1 MCSSS
6 IQRLQHLIKTIVF
19 CDRLGLAS
27 LCLLES
33 AFCIARMVSK
43 SQRSGGAE
51 NLRHTWKSMELTLLT
66 RFPLCL
72 ATAPVGPW
80 EFSVVRSLVPWQ
92 EHNVGC
98 LACCWTCN
106 LQPSNSNHGSQVNSR
121 LGRGFFFWRAD
132 FFCHLQEGILQPG
145 HMIQDSASP
154 WTCCFSA
161 LRVWKW
167 QHTSVSGDIRWLFS
181 RWVRGSLKSKNVLPK
196 STHSPKARIGKLDAV
211 HAFFHNML
219 TGAQISQGAFSTLC
233 NCILSFSCQCSWTST
248 LFWPLLFF
256 GATCG
261 CVPLQEHIP
270 AHPISPWSWPTTPL
284 TAPLLS
290 SFEAMGT
297 SHNKLLQMAQQFAGM
312 EKW

>member
-6 IQRLQHLIKTIVF
+6 IQRQQHLIKTIVF

-33 AFCIARMVSK
+33 AFCIARTVSK

-121 LGRGFFFWRAD
+121 LGRGFFFGGLISSAICKRASCSQAIW
-132 FFCHLQEGILQPG
+132 FRTLPHHG
-145 HMIQDSASP
+145 HAAS
-154 WTCCFSA
+154 
-161 LRVWKW
+161 
-167 QHTSVSGDIRWLFS
+167 
-181 RWVRGSLKSKNVLPK
+181 VLCVYENG
-196 STHSPKARIGKLDAV
+196 STH
-211 HAFFHNML
+211 
-219 TGAQISQGAFSTLC
+219 
-233 NCILSFSCQCSWTST
+233 
-248 LFWPLLFF
+248 
-256 GATCG
+256 
-261 CVPLQEHIP
+261 
-270 AHPISPWSWPTTPL
+270 
-284 TAPLLS
+284 
-290 SFEAMGT
+290 
-297 SHNKLLQMAQQFAGM
+297 QFQVT
-312 EKW
+312 

>member
-121 LGRGFFFWRAD
+121 LGRGFFFWRGD

-145 HMIQDSASP
+145 SWA
-154 WTCCFSA
+154 A
-161 LRVWKW
+161 R
-167 QHTSVSGDIRWLFS
+167 GLF
-181 RWVRGSLKSKNVLPK
+181 
-196 STHSPKARIGKLDAV
+196 
-211 HAFFHNML
+211 
-219 TGAQISQGAFSTLC
+219 AFSFRWHKVTVQQVGKRLIKIKEC
-233 NCILSFSCQCSWTST
+233 
-248 LFWPLLFF
+248 
-256 GATCG
+256 A
-261 CVPLQEHIP
+261 
-270 AHPISPWSWPTTPL
+270 
-284 TAPLLS
+284 
-290 SFEAMGT
+290 
-297 SHNKLLQMAQQFAGM
+297 AQKHTQP
-312 EKW
+312 

>member
-121 LGRGFFFWRAD
+121 LGRGFFF
-132 FFCHLQEGILQPG
+132 LEGWFLLPFARG
-145 HMIQDSASP
+145 HPAARPYDSGLCL
-154 WTCCFSA
+154 TM
-161 LRVWKW
+161 
-167 QHTSVSGDIRWLFS
+167 D
-181 RWVRGSLKSKNVLPK
+181 
-196 STHSPKARIGKLDAV
+196 
-211 HAFFHNML
+211 ML
-219 TGAQISQGAFSTLC
+219 L
-233 NCILSFSCQCSWTST
+233 QCS
-248 LFWPLLFF
+248 
-256 GATCG
+256 ACMKMAA
-261 CVPLQEHIP
+261 HI
-270 AHPISPWSWPTTPL
+270 
-284 TAPLLS
+284 
-290 SFEAMGT
+290 SFRWHKVTVQQVGKRLIKIKECA
-297 SHNKLLQMAQQFAGM
+297 AQKHTQP
-312 EKW
+312 